1 MTLRIRNS
9 APTRIIAILRFA
21 ILLALPLA
29 TSADTIEFLNGS
41 RLEGSVTAIDT
52 KGKTV
57 TFRAVV
63 AGRASS
69 QTYGYGQIHAVTMK
83 GRRHV
88 LTPKP
93 ASDTPSSPDAG
104 AAQSRSKA
112 EVEALIRDVG
122 STPPSWLGTTRLN
135 YPATLDLNWPMPAP
149 KPWNRNKN
157 VGQFI
162 WDTVNPNTGRWR
174 EGVRLMYHLLDVH
187 KRPGATRTRVMTSL
201 ASMYFRFFQDYPR
214 AAWWW
219 RRAGTGQNGND
230 AVALA
235 ECYFR
240 MGSKEMAKD
249 ALRGQPMRA
258 GMIKLLGDM
267 GETDAAVS
275 LADRYVK
282 AGGAPQEAHL
292 LAGDACR
299 LAHRA
304 QEAIERYQK
313 AIDAPARGQRAKRL
327 QKFQDRARAS
337 MAAIKL
343 FDLSDARKVADGTY
357 RDGSLGYA
365 GRVEVEV
372 AVKSGRIE
380 SVKVVKHQEKQF
392 YSALRDTPAQIVAK
406 QGVKGV
412 DATSR
417 ATITAEAIINASAKA
432 LAKGAK

>member
-1 MTLRIRNS
+1 MTLRIIH
-9 APTRIIAILRFA
+9 AALARITTILCFA
-21 ILLALPLA
+21 ILAAL
-29 TSADTIEFLNGS
+29 TSSTMADTIEFLNGS
-41 RLEGSVTAIDT
+41 RLEGAVVAIDT
-52 KGKTV
+52 KGRTV

-69 QTYGYGQIHAVTMK
+69 QTYGYGQIHAVTME

-93 ASDTPSSPDAG
+93 TPDASTPPSG
-104 AAQSRSKA
+104 AARTRTKA

-122 STPPSWLGTTRLN
+122 STPPSWLATTRLN
-135 YPATLDLNWPMPAP
+135 HPATLDLNWPMPAP

-157 VGQFI
+157 VGQHI

-174 EGVRLMYHLLDVH
+174 EGIRLMHHLLDVH

-201 ASMYFRFFQDYPR
+201 ASMHFRFFQDYPR

-219 RRAGTGQNGND
+219 RRAGTRQNGND

-267 GETDAAVS
+267 GETDAAIS

-282 AGGAPQEAHL
+282 AGGPPQEAHL

-304 QEAIERYQK
+304 QEAIAHYQK
-313 AIDAPARGQRAKRL
+313 AIDAPARGNRAKRL
-327 QKFQDRARAS
+327 QKFQDRARANL
-337 MAAIKL
+337 AAIRL
-343 FDLSDARKVADGTY
+343 FDLSDVRKVADGSY

-372 AVKSGRIE
+372 AVKGGRIE